1 MVLPFPCISRSHW
14 VHEWAEAF
22 PTTVT
27 GRITKQNDQK
37 PLLYMYKLRVK
48 PYQLTDKMFP
58 LHYTSILT
66 QMSRF
71 LLWISVLIFSTTVLR
86 LDLMLSDISSEW
98 IRNTIMSGHVQYYTF
113 SLYLMLCASCMH
125 LLQPLT
131 MYCSCNVYTSIGYD
145 ELHSRLALICYLLS
159 SFLVAL
165 LLPGEEGNTLS
176 TSGEGGGKGA

>member
-1 MVLPFPCISRSHW
+1 MVLPFACISRSHW

-27 GRITKQNDQK
+27 GRIAKQNDQK
-37 PLLYMYKLRVK
+37 PLLYMHKFRVK
-48 PYQLTDKMFP
+48 PYQLTDKMFL

-98 IRNTIMSGHVQYYTF
+98 IRNTVHVWSCAVPYIQLV
-113 SLYLMLCASCMH
+113 SHASCMH
-125 LLQPLT
+125 LLRSLT
-131 MYCSCNVYTSIGYD
+131 MYCSYNVHTSIGYD
-145 ELHSRLALICYLLS
+145 ELYSKLALICYLLS

-176 TSGEGGGKGA
+176 TSGEGGREKGA